1 MPVQKNDRMTRITC
15 LFTCLFLLAGCS
27 HKTIPSA
34 GKLPVKPLPPPQ
46 AGTPEK
52 KIAAPAITAPPTVA
66 ATIPAPKTAKKFQQ
80 PLVVIDDRGEIITPA
95 SGLPEAI
102 AAKVNYRSI
111 ARAYT
116 PDQRKNLIFRFK
128 MVPPRVLYIPPELA
142 SHSTR
147 GTYCVFRKKFWYWQ
161 KEDGLFY
168 IDETYYQ

>member
-1 MPVQKNDRMTRITC
+1 MTRFAWLLSC
-15 LFTCLFLLAGCS
+15 MLLLAACS
-27 HKTIPSA
+27 RKTTPAASR
-34 GKLPVKPLPPPQ
+34 LPVKPLPVP
-46 AGTPEK
+46 GNN
-52 KIAAPAITAPPTVA
+52 IAAHKKITAPPITAPSAVTA
-66 ATIPAPKTAKKFQQ
+66 DIPEPKSEKKFQQ

-95 SGLPEAI
+95 SGLPEDI

-128 MVPPRVLYIPPELA
+128 MVPPRVLYIPQHLA

-147 GTYCVFRKKFWYWQ
+147 GTYCIFRKKFWYWQ

>member
-1 MPVQKNDRMTRITC
+1 MTRIAWLLSC
-15 LFTCLFLLAGCS
+15 LLMLAACS
-27 HKTIPSA
+27 HKLTPASN
-34 GKLPVKPLPPPQ
+34 KLPVKPMPVPETGMP
-46 AGTPEK
+46 GNKVTTPT
-52 KIAAPAITAPPTVA
+52 ITAPPAVKA
-66 ATIPAPKTAKKFQQ
+66 EIPEPKSEKKFQQ

-95 SGLPEAI
+95 SGLPEDI

-128 MVPPRVLYIPPELA
+128 MVPPRVLYIPQHLA